1 MMLLTVRVTSMF
13 NRNAISAFILMAFLT
28 LPFGGAVL
36 GFCPPIVARTGSSS
50 SIATEGSE
58 AQQRFPAPA
67 QRVLIYPLVLDAYL
81 TLDGGTQHIVGA
93 SRPSIDWARRAGFHD
108 IYPEIDHILDIGN
121 SLAPASAEIALLLK
135 PDAVFSWPQFA
146 EPLRQAGVP
155 NLIEVPGSI
164 EHEREALRLVG
175 VISGTLARA
184 EYILERQ
191 AEKLRELRANIQL
204 FSPTPQNFLIFGGG
218 VNTQYIA
225 GRTYYLTKKLEFV
238 GLQNA
243 VNTGGSFDLER
254 LMVINP
260 DVLFLDGA
268 LNNDSPQ
275 TFYRNK
281 AWRALRAVQGGRIYK
296 MPVHSLSNGP
306 VYDPILLRWMT
317 ELLFPKQMTSSI
329 RAEIRQM
336 YDAIYGISVDE
347 GGVDK
352 YLLMS
357 ANIESTKYSRFAS
370 LPNVT
375 GDDPVPMKPASQN

>member
-1 MMLLTVRVTSMF
+1 MMLPTVWITSMF
-13 NRNAISAFILMAFLT
+13 NRNAISTFILMAFLT
-28 LPFGGAVL
+28 LPFGGALL
-36 GFCPPIVARTGSSS
+36 GFCPPIVARAGSSS
-50 SIATEGSE
+50 SIATGGSE
-58 AQQRFPAPA
+58 AQQRFSVPA

-93 SRPSIDWARRAGFHD
+93 SRSSIDWARRAGFRD

-121 SLAPASAEIALLLK
+121 SLAPASAENALLLQ

-155 NLIEVPGSI
+155 NLVEVPGSI

-191 AEKLRELRANIQL
+191 AEKLRDLSANIQL
-204 FSPTPQNFLIFGGG
+204 SSSTPQNFLIFGGG

-225 GRTYYLTKKLEFV
+225 GRTYYLTKKLEFI

-243 VNTGGSFDLER
+243 VKTGGSFDLER
-254 LMVINP
+254 LMVLNP

-281 AWRALRAVQGGRIYK
+281 AWRALRAVQGGRVYK

-336 YDAIYGISVDE
+336 YNAIYGISVDDGE
-347 GGVDK
+347 VDK

-357 ANIESTKYSRFAS
+357 ANIESTNYSRFTS

-375 GDDPVPMKPASQN
+375 GDDPVPMKPTSQN